1 MPANANF
8 ILAACDL
15 VHVEGADP
23 PSARERPSP
32 YLDRANAGSKGFG
45 VRRVIIYGG
54 TGGIGL
60 ATARA
65 LRARGYA
72 LHLAARDADRLSK
85 VAEDLGETRIT
96 AGDVTDPDFASAVTE
111 AAGPDLA
118 GLVYAVGTIN
128 LRPLNRL
135 TRADVEGDFAINAL
149 GAFSAVQA
157 AAGALKAGAGAA
169 GAGIVLFSTVA
180 VAQGF
185 AAHASV
191 AMAKGAIEGMALSLA
206 AELAPQIRI
215 NVVAPSLTRTPL
227 AAGITGNETLAQGI
241 AAMHALQRLGR
252 PEDVGALA
260 AFLVSEEAAWITGQV
275 IGVDGGRSAL
285 RTKG

>member
-1 MPANANF
+1 M
-8 ILAACDL
+8 
-15 VHVEGADP
+15 
-23 PSARERPSP
+23 
-32 YLDRANAGSKGFG
+32 
-45 VRRVIIYGG
+45 RRVIIYGG

-60 ATARA
+60 ATASA

-72 LHLAARDADRLSK
+72 LHLAARDGARL
-85 VAEDLGETRIT
+85 AEAAGRLGEATFS
-96 AGDVTDPDFASAVTE
+96 AGDITDPDFFAAATE
-111 AAGPDLA
+111 AAGPALA

-128 LRPLNRL
+128 LRPLGRL
-135 TRADVEGDFAINAL
+135 TRSDVEDDFRINAL

-157 AAGALKAGAGAA
+157 AAGALKRGAGAG

-191 AMAKGAIEGMALSLA
+191 AMAKGAVEGLALTLA
-206 AELAPQIRI
+206 AELAPQIRV
-215 NVVAPSLTRTPL
+215 NAVAPSLTRTPL
-227 AAGITGNETLAQGI
+227 AAAITGNETLAHGI
-241 AAMHALQRLGR
+241 AAMHALPRLGR
-252 PEDVGALA
+252 PEDIGALA
-260 AFLVSEEAAWITGQV
+260 AFLISDEAAWITGQV

>member
-1 MPANANF
+1 
-8 ILAACDL
+8 
-15 VHVEGADP
+15 V
-23 PSARERPSP
+23 S
-32 YLDRANAGSKGFG
+32 
-45 VRRVIIYGG
+45 RVMIYGG

-72 LHLAARDADRLSK
+72 LHLAARDPARLSS
-85 VAEDLGETRIT
+85 AADELGETT
-96 AGDVTDPDFASAVTE
+96 FSAGDVADPAFFAAATE
-111 AAGPDLA
+111 AAGASLA

-128 LRPLNRL
+128 LRPLGRL
-135 TRADVEGDFAINAL
+135 TREDAEHDFRINAL

-157 AAGALKAGAGAA
+157 AAAALKAGAGES
-169 GAGIVLFSTVA
+169 GSGVVLFSTVA
-180 VAQGF
+180 AAQGF

-191 AMAKGAIEGMALSLA
+191 AMAKGAVEGLALSLA
-206 AELAPQIRI
+206 AELAPQIRV
-215 NVVAPSLTRTPL
+215 NVLAPSLTRTPL
-227 AAGITGNETLAQGI
+227 AAAITGNETLTQGI

-260 AFLVSEEAAWITGQV
+260 AFLVSDEAGWITGQV
-275 IGVDGGRSAL
+275 IGVDGGRSTL

>member
-1 MPANANF
+1 M
-8 ILAACDL
+8 
-15 VHVEGADP
+15 
-23 PSARERPSP
+23 
-32 YLDRANAGSKGFG
+32 
-45 VRRVIIYGG
+45 RRVIIYGG

-60 ATARA
+60 ATAEA

-72 LHLAARDADRLSK
+72 LHLAARGGDRL
-85 VAEDLGETRIT
+85 AAAAGRLGETT
-96 AGDVTDPDFASAVTE
+96 FSAGDITDSDFFAAATE
-111 AAGPDLA
+111 AAGPELA

-128 LRPLNRL
+128 LRPLGRL
-135 TRADVEGDFAINAL
+135 TRADVENDFRINAL

-157 AAGALKAGAGAA
+157 AAGALKRRTDAGS
-169 GAGIVLFSTVA
+169 AGIVLFSTVA

-191 AMAKGAIEGMALSLA
+191 AMAKGAVEGLALTLA
-206 AELAPQIRI
+206 AELAPQIRV

-227 AAGITGNETLAQGI
+227 ATAITGNETLAQGI

-260 AFLVSEEAAWITGQV
+260 AFLISEEAAWITGQV

>member
-1 MPANANF
+1 M
-8 ILAACDL
+8 
-15 VHVEGADP
+15 
-23 PSARERPSP
+23 ERV
-32 YLDRANAGSKGFG
+32 L
-45 VRRVIIYGG
+45 IYGG

-65 LRARGYA
+65 LRARGFP
-72 LHLAARDADRLSK
+72 LHLAARSAANLARAAD
-85 VAEDLGETRIT
+85 ELGDCTVS
-96 AGDVTDPDFASAVTE
+96 AGDVADPEFFASATG
-111 AAGPDLA
+111 AAGGRLA

-128 LRPLNRL
+128 LRPLARL
-135 TRADVEGDFAINAL
+135 TRVDIETDFRINAL

-157 AAGALKAGAGAA
+157 AVPALRAGAGDA
-169 GAGIVLFSTVA
+169 GAGVVLFSTVA

-185 AAHASV
+185 PAHTSV
-191 AMAKGAIEGMALSLA
+191 AMAKGAVEGLALSLA
-206 AELAPQIRI
+206 AELAPQIRV

-227 AAGITGNETLAQGI
+227 AAAITGNETLAQGI

-260 AFLVSEEAAWITGQV
+260 AFLVGVEAGWITGQV
-275 IGVDGGRSAL
+275 IGVDGGRSTL

>member
-1 MPANANF
+1 M
-8 ILAACDL
+8 
-15 VHVEGADP
+15 
-23 PSARERPSP
+23 
-32 YLDRANAGSKGFG
+32 
-45 VRRVIIYGG
+45 RRVIIYGG

-96 AGDVTDPDFASAVTE
+96 AGDVTDPDFASAVSE

-191 AMAKGAIEGMALSLA
+191 AMAKGAVEGLALSLA

>member
-1 MPANANF
+1 M
-8 ILAACDL
+8 
-15 VHVEGADP
+15 
-23 PSARERPSP
+23 
-32 YLDRANAGSKGFG
+32 
-45 VRRVIIYGG
+45 RRVIIYGG

-72 LHLAARDADRLSK
+72 LHLAARDADRLSRA
-85 VAEDLGETRIT
+85 AEDLGETT
-96 AGDVTDPDFASAVTE
+96 SSAGDIADPDFFGAATE
-111 AAGPDLA
+111 AAGPALA

-128 LRPLNRL
+128 LRPLGRL
-135 TRADVEGDFAINAL
+135 TRADAESDFRINAL

-157 AAGALKAGAGAA
+157 AASALKAGAGEA

-180 VAQGF
+180 AAQGF

-191 AMAKGAIEGMALSLA
+191 AMAKGAVEGLALSLA
-206 AELAPQIRI
+206 AELAPQIRV

-227 AAGITGNETLAQGI
+227 AAAITGNETLAQGI

-260 AFLVSEEAAWITGQV
+260 AFLVSDEAAWITGQV
-275 IGVDGGRSAL
+275 IGVDGGRSTL